1 MISRIIAILKKQYS
15 ADEFAKINKRDPYK
29 VLISCI
35 LSLRTKDTV
44 SYPAS
49 ERLFRLADTPKK
61 MVKISKP
68 YLESVIYPVG
78 FYHTKAKN
86 ILDISRRLI
95 YRYNSKVP
103 NSIDELLKFSGI
115 GRKTANIVVTYGYNL
130 PGIAVDTHVHR
141 ISNRLGLVKTKTPE
155 KTEFALRKK
164 IPVKYWIILNELLIR
179 HGQNICR
186 PVSPK
191 CNKCMLTKYC
201 GYYKTVYSKKAGK

>member
-1 MISRIIAILKKQYS
+1 MISRIIALLKKHYS
-15 ADEFAKINKRDPYK
+15 TEEFAKVSSRDPYK

-49 ERLFRLADTPKK
+49 KRLFKLADTPKK
-61 MVKISKP
+61 MVKLDKQ

-78 FYHTKAKN
+78 FYHTKAKD
-86 ILDISRRLI
+86 ILEISRRLI

-103 NSIDELLKFSGI
+103 NDIDRLLEFRGI
-115 GRKTANIVVTYGYNL
+115 GRKTANIVITYGYNL

-155 KTEFALRKK
+155 KTEFALRKIVPK
-164 IPVKYWIILNELLIR
+164 KYWIVLNELLVR
-179 HGQNICR
+179 HGQSICR
-186 PVSPK
+186 PIRPL
-191 CNKCMLTKYC
+191 CEKCMIKKYC
-201 GYYKTVYSKKAGK
+201 RYYKKEMKKS

>member
-1 MISRIIAILKKQYS
+1 MISRIIALLKKSYS
-15 ADEFAKINKRDPYK
+15 TEEFAKVNSRDPYK

-49 ERLFRLADTPKK
+49 KRLFRLADTPKK
-61 MVKISKP
+61 MIKIDKQ
-68 YLESVIYPVG
+68 YLEAIIYPVG

-103 NSIDELLKFSGI
+103 NDIDELLKFNGI
-115 GRKTANIVVTYGYNL
+115 GRKTANIVITHGYNI

-141 ISNRLGLVKTKTPE
+141 ISNRLGLVNTKTPE
-155 KTEFALRKK
+155 KTEFALRKIVPK
-164 IPVKYWIILNELLIR
+164 KYWIILNELLVR
-179 HGQNICR
+179 HGQNICK

-191 CNKCMLTKYC
+191 CDKCMLTRYC
-201 GYYKTVYSKKAGK
+201 RYYKKKVKR